1 MDILRIKYEKKRDQ
15 ILNNR
20 KTSDLQKSGL
30 LFNNWKDY
38 IYNNVPE
45 EVKEKHFQKLE
56 KEMIFVR
63 L

>member
-45 EVKEKHFQKLE
+45 EVKEKHFQKLV